1 MESFH
6 FPTEEAETLSN
17 AEIGNVEVT
26 MLWEELNF

>member
-17 AEIGNVEVT
+17 AEIGNAEVT
-26 MLWEELNF
+26 MPWKN